1 MGRWSASA
9 AGGAFAAATFRAGFA
24 PASFCRGAAPPAWG
38 WRPAFFRRKKQ
49 FLFRPFHRNLVFQ
62 VFLDALQVECVVLTT

>member
-9 AGGAFAAATFRAGFA
+9 AGGTFAAAAFWAGFA
-24 PASFCRGAAPPAWG
+24 PAIFFRGAASPAWRR
-38 WRPAFFRRKKQ
+38 RPAFFRRKKQ
-49 FLFRPFHRNLVFQ
+49 FLFRPLHRNLVFQ